1 MTGWLLLV
9 VGGVLLYFGSS
20 WFVGGASALAAS
32 LRVPE
37 IVVGLTVVAYGTS
50 APEMIVGI
58 QAALSNHGDIALGN
72 VVGSNIANIGLI
84 LGLTVLV
91 CPARV
96 DGSLQRREMPV
107 LLGSALLVPLLLL
120 DRQISAW
127 DATGLLGIALL
138 YTLWMVRTARVA
150 GVRRLA
156 LESADV
162 TTTASDAAG
171 APRLKT
177 ASLAALAVFAGL
189 AVLLAGAHLFVEGAV
204 AVARALGMSDRLV
217 GLTVVAVGTSLPEL
231 VTSLVASVRGHPDIA
246 VGNVIGSNIF
256 NILLCLGAAALA
268 GPLAADPAAVRID
281 LVALLL
287 MTALAALFIRTAR
300 TITRPEGA
308 LLFALYATYMAWIIG
323 KG

>member
-1 MTGWLLLV
+1 MTGWFLLLS
-9 VGGVLLYFGSS
+9 GGVLLYFGSS

-32 LRVPE
+32 LRIPE

-72 VVGSNIANIGLI
+72 VLGSNIANIGLI
-84 LGLTVLV
+84 LGTAALV

-96 DGSLQRREMPV
+96 DGSLRRREMPV
-107 LLGSALLVPLLLL
+107 LLGSALLLPLLLL
-120 DRQISAW
+120 DGRVAW
-127 DATGLLGIALL
+127 WEGGGLLAIAVG
-138 YTLWMVRTARVA
+138 YTLGMVWSARTAA
-150 GVRRLA
+150 IHRRA
-156 LESADV
+156 LEGADV
-162 TTTASDAAG
+162 MAAAADAAG
-171 APRLKT
+171 GPRLKK
-177 ASLAALAVFAGL
+177 AALAALAAFVGL

-231 VTSLVASVRGHPDIA
+231 VTSVVASVRGHADIA

-268 GPLAADPAAVRID
+268 GPLAADPSAVRAD
-281 LVALLL
+281 LAALLL

-300 TITRPEGA
+300 TITRAEGA
-308 LLFALYATYMAWIIG
+308 FLLALYAAYMAWIIG